1 MLPYLGIKIKLT
13 SKSRFTLCFNR
24 LEWIVLDRP
33 IIAGPSPGSS
43 SPDVHL
49 KSKLTQGLLD
59 QLPLSGRTPLLCSGS
74 GFLARWVP
82 SSLLCTADMDVEGVL
97 PSMLRYRCFS
107 SSLTYRVLPMG
118 TSPHRA
124 LYLYQLPLFC
134 GSSPSRFYSI
144 SQLTKVPEAQNPGFF
159 SLRPLSCNSYTDIS
173 VPQRQ
178 AGSQTQF
185 SFLNALL
192 FHIICDN
199 LSQVPATGWLSDVDT
214 DTKNKF
220 QLALYLSG

>member
-1 MLPYLGIKIKLT
+1 MNELSL
-13 SKSRFTLCFNR
+13 
-24 LEWIVLDRP
+24 IVPLSWQTITRGAVLRCAAEEQADT
-33 IIAGPSPGSS
+33 G
-43 SPDVHL
+43 
-49 KSKLTQGLLD
+49 GLLD

-74 GFLARWVP
+74 GFLLVEYLALCFAQLTWMWKVYFP
-82 SSLLCTADMDVEGVL
+82 ACSAAAVLLFSHLQSSTHGNE
-97 PSMLRYRCFS
+97 P
-107 SSLTYRVLPMG
+107 
-118 TSPHRA
+118 PHRA
-124 LYLYQLPLFC
+124 LDLYQLPLFC

-144 SQLTKVPEAQNPGFF
+144 SQLTKCQKPKKQDS
-159 SLRPLSCNSYTDIS
+159 SLSRQPLSCNSYTDIS

-185 SFLNALL
+185 CFLNALL